1 MVQTPRAQ
9 LAAVLEGLD
18 LGSSPRSGVQG
29 GSASIDSGEF
39 SDSVVRGSP
48 STIGTV
54 GSVKGESFISSSLPG
69 YSTAA
74 SQRKYRLWCC
84 PSDSDICLG
93 LKGQG
98 QTFCTLTNCTKNH
111 RTGSFQPALPG
122 EVYVAK
128 TSDSAFV
135 NPYLSGIKLSDDLLD
150 SWKATLCT
158 LQEWIRLFSL
168 VKLQNDDDEN
178 EEVEVKPVSKED
190 LLQSQSLFAN
200 AMEFKTPRKK
210 NISFAAEANDLVP
223 TFTNLNITDDK
234 DPSTDGQR
242 DMLGALRALDERS
255 VSLRDALQALQEQLT
270 QNDATTNSLFDIA
283 DIKYQDLKTDV
294 GSKPLV
300 LDGNFD
306 APSIW
311 LTIAQII
318 DEFTS
323 FSDTHSSEV
332 QSFRKDI
339 EILKR
344 DLNSIP
350 TNVKLHFS
358 PLEDRIE
365 ALQDFTVKMARQLK
379 ARVDQV
385 NIDPDRFRLSGPTN
399 LEARIKNLELGPSSV
414 ATLEAR
420 LHRLESTPVLVSGD
434 SDSQERLRKL
444 EAELASLRSAT
455 DEATIQYGGLGF
467 RTKADCNAWIE
478 IHQPKDNYGLLMD
491 FNTVMEH
498 VYCQIV
504 GQKLLSNLERIYKM
518 KMTSN
523 NQAVAMTSFE
533 TRLPKFFMGDSR
545 VMTVVKSGD
554 SYFKAIKS
562 WEEWNSPDDGYRDQ
576 LKAEVHRFEVGHNET
591 INGTLDSLS
600 PFHTLCNKTLTDSCG
615 WVHRLV
621 KFIDDTYRE
630 YNRAHYNAR
639 KAWHVTTK
647 LALSL
652 MEQVAT
658 PRNVVHNSFQV
669 HDSMAISK
677 SIAYANFRSL
687 DLMLE
692 ISNLDFKNSPVIT
705 AELTKF
711 LALNSNIEVVE
722 SLKTRLEKLSEEVGK
737 ASKTA
742 AAAEKSGSTIGN
754 NVDNFKR
761 DLLALSKRVKTLE
774 NK

>member
-29 GSASIDSGEF
+29 GSASIDSGDF
-39 SDSVVRGSP
+39 SDSTNVRGSP
-48 STIGTV
+48 STIGTA

-69 YSTAA
+69 YSTAG

-98 QTFCTLTNCTKNH
+98 QTFCTLANCTKNH

-135 NPYLSGIKLSDDLLD
+135 NPYISGTNLSEELLN

-168 VKLQNDDDEN
+168 VKLQNDDEN
-178 EEVEVKPVSKED
+178 EEVEPKQVSKED
-190 LLQSQSLFAN
+190 LLESQSLFAN
-200 AMEFKTPRKK
+200 AMDFKTPRKK
-210 NISFAAEANDLVP
+210 NISFATGAVDLVP
-223 TFTNLNITDDK
+223 MFSNLDIDNKGPQTE
-234 DPSTDGQR
+234 GQI
-242 DMLGALRALDERS
+242 DMLGALKALDKRS
-255 VSLRDALQALQEQLT
+255 LSLRDAVQTLHDQLI

-300 LDGNFD
+300 LDGNYD
-306 APSIW
+306 APSLW

-323 FSDTHSSEV
+323 FSDTQSSEV
-332 QSFRKDI
+332 HSFRKDI
-339 EILKR
+339 EDLKH
-344 DLNSIP
+344 DLKSVP

-379 ARVDQV
+379 ARVDQI
-385 NIDPDRFRLSGPTN
+385 NIDPDRFRFSDSTN
-399 LEARIKNLELGPSSV
+399 LEARVKNLELGPSSV
-414 ATLEAR
+414 SSLEAR
-420 LHRLESTPVLVSGD
+420 LSRLESTPVMVSGD
-434 SDSQERLRKL
+434 LDSQERLKKL
-444 EAELASLRSAT
+444 EIELASLRSAT

-478 IHQPKDNYGLLMD
+478 IHQPKENYGLLMD

-498 VYCQIV
+498 VYCQMV

-545 VMTVVKSGD
+545 VMTVVKAGD

-576 LKAEVHRFEVGHNET
+576 LKAEVQLFEVGHNET

-630 YNRAHYNAR
+630 YNRAHYNSR

-669 HDSMAISK
+669 HNSMAISK

-711 LALNSNIEVVE
+711 LALNSNIEIVE
-722 SLKTRLEKLSEEVGK
+722 SLKTRVEKLSEDVGK
-737 ASKTA
+737 ATKVASS
-742 AAAEKSGSTIGN
+742 AEKAGSTVGN
-754 NVDNFKR
+754 NVDIIKR